1 MYTLLNTNQALNNVY
16 DTEVFTCSLC
26 DTVACDFEINSQTRD
41 TGEIALGLEQMARH
55 DLMLL
60 DISSVLIRIAITAIT
75 ILYATVFKA
84 VDFLVTLLSMKFSSS
99 NSLFISIHCI
109 GTNLKTINAK
119 IFSKF
124 TSTKYKSLTN
134 YLLHIHIVWYYL
146 S

>member
-1 MYTLLNTNQALNNVY
+1 MDYMSTLLNTNQALNNVY

-26 DTVACDFEINSQTRD
+26 DTVVCDFETNSQTRD

-134 YLLHIHIVWYYL
+134 YLLHIHTV
-146 S
+146 